1 MWFSGLELRLQG
13 VGRMGDARVL
23 RVCVP
28 GHALL
33 AQTGLRQWQHTSSE
47 LTVMG
52 DDSASQ

>member
-13 VGRMGDARVL
+13 VGRMGVARVL

-28 GHALL
+28 GLALL
-33 AQTGLRQWQHTSSE
+33 AQTGLRPWQHTSSE